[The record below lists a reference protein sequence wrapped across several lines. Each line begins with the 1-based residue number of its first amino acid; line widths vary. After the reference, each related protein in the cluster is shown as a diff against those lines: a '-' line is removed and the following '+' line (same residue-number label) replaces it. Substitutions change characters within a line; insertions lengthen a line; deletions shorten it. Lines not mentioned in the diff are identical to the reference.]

1 MNRTL
6 NACRRA
12 AARVGVAIAVLGGAV
27 LFQAGPATAA
37 SAQPQRFAT
46 PEAAAQALGRAWKD
60 GRTEALLHVLGT
72 KSHPLLISGDPV
84 EDKASRQEMAQAFAR
99 SHRLQADGP
108 DREILILGDEAW
120 PYPIPIVF
128 RYPVAF
134 VHMGGAWTFDLQAGE
149 MQILDRRIGRN
160 EISAMETCRAFVLA
174 QREFAARYGHGTF
187 ARKVDS
193 TPGTH
198 DGLYWKA
205 GPGQP
210 ESPLGPRVALS
221 ESQGYGAAS
230 RAGAAPLRGYYFRV
244 LTAQG
249 KSAPGG
255 AKTYLSG
262 GRMTGGYALLAW
274 PAKWRDSGVMT
285 FMINQAGIVFEK
297 NLGPLTPF
305 LAPRI
310 ETFDP
315 DFTWR
320 IAATEHP

>member
-1 MNRTL
+1 
-6 NACRRA
+6 
-12 AARVGVAIAVLGGAV
+12 VAVAFALLCGTV
-27 LFQAGPATAA
+27 LFQAGPLAAA

-60 GRTEALLHVLGT
+60 GRTEALLHVLG
-72 KSHPLLISGDPV
+72 SRSYPLLISGDPV
-84 EDKASRQEMAQAFAR
+84 EDKASRQDMAQAFAH

-108 DREILILGDEAW
+108 DREILILGAEAW
-120 PYPIPIVF
+120 PYPIPIVLH
-128 RYPVAF
+128 YPIAF

-160 EISAMETCRAFVLA
+160 ELAAMETCRAFVLA
-174 QREFAARYGHGTF
+174 QREFAARYGRGTF

-210 ESPLGPRVALS
+210 ESPLGPRVARS
-221 ESQGYGAAS
+221 EAQGYGEAS
-230 RAGAAPLRGYYFRV
+230 RTGAAPLRGYYFRV

-249 KSAPGG
+249 ESAPGG
-255 AKTYLSG
+255 AKAYLSR
-262 GRMTGGYALLAW
+262 GRMTGGFALLAW

-297 NLGPLTPF
+297 NLGPDTAR